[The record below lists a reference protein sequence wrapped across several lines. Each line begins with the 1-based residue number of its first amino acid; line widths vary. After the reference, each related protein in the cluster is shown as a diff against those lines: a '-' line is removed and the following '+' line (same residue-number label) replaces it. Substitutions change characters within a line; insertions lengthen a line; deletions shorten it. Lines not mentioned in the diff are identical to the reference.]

1 MLAPVGSQ
9 LSTCET
15 PCGNP
20 SAIPRRF
27 LASRTWPHPTGK
39 VLSLQLIR
47 TTLPSAITSRIYPL
61 QSFHLTGGE
70 QDSILPEHDWPH
82 LSGSRISELGEGE
95 EDEYQSFGVSFA
107 IITACVTHARAQSL
121 KEVADRI
128 IAASESNTEALQNLQ
143 YLSDWIGPRLTGSE
157 QAAEAVEWAAGKMRK
172 DGLENV
178 RLQPV
183 TVPRW
188 VRGTE
193 TGELLSPSRQKMP
206 LTGLG
211 GTVGTPPEGITA
223 EVVGVSTYDEL
234 AELGRRGQGEDH
246 LLPHASQRACVIK
259 VGFVDCVV
267 FSPVMRSAGMPSWNR
282 YARYAP

>member
-1 MLAPVGSQ
+1 M
-9 LSTCET
+9 
-15 PCGNP
+15 
-20 SAIPRRF
+20 
-27 LASRTWPHPTGK
+27 
-39 VLSLQLIR
+39 
-47 TTLPSAITSRIYPL
+47 
-61 QSFHLTGGE
+61 
-70 QDSILPEHDWPH
+70 
-82 LSGSRISELGEGE
+82 
-95 EDEYQSFGVSFA
+95 SFA

-178 RLQPV
+178 RLQPL

-234 AELGRRGQGEDH
+234 AELGDEAKGKIIYYHTPLNG
-246 LLPHASQRACVIK
+246 PASSKWVL
-259 VGFVDCVV
+259 
-267 FSPVMRSAGMPSWNR
+267 
-282 YARYAP
+282 